1 MKQFLK
7 YIYRII
13 YGVLLRKNKV
23 YVSYSTLFNTQN
35 QWGGYNKVG
44 NKTVISSSSIGKYS
58 FVGSNGYLPNVSIG
72 NFCSIGN
79 NVHVVAETHPS
90 KGFIST
96 SPVFYSLN
104 KQCGTTFVKEQLFT
118 ERLSINGRS
127 CIIGNDVWIGTG
139 AIILG
144 NIKIGNGAVV
154 AAGTVVTASYGYNGG
169 YGNYIVIS
177 HGNGVQTAYGHCNS
191 LSVSVGQK
199 VSQGQLIGTVGN
211 TGNSTGN
218 HLHLEIRV
226 NGVAQNP
233 QNYLY

>member
-7 YIYRII
+7 YIYRIL

-23 YVSYSTLFNTQN
+23 FVSYSTLFNSQTQ
-35 QWGGYNKVG
+35 WGGGYNKVG

-58 FVGSNGYLPNVSIG
+58 FIGANGYLPNVSIG

-104 KQCGTTFVKEQLFT
+104 KQCGTTFVKEQLFN

-127 CIIGNDVWIGTG
+127 CIIGNDVWIGNDVRIIGGITIGDG
-139 AIILG
+139 AIVGL
-144 NIKIGNGAVV
+144 GAVV
-154 AAGTVVTASYGYNGG
+154 TKDVPPYAIVGG
-169 YGNYIVIS
+169 VPAKI
-177 HGNGVQTAYGHCNS
+177 
-191 LSVSVGQK
+191 
-199 VSQGQLIGTVGN
+199 
-211 TGNSTGN
+211 
-218 HLHLEIRV
+218 IRYRFEQDKIEKLLRDKWW
-226 NGVAQNP
+226 NKEEEWIKDNFTK
-233 QNYLY
+233 